1 MSTLVVNRINA
12 KTGSVLTV
20 DALVT
25 GSSVQAKGIIAASG
39 SLYAG
44 SLISGSGDLIVAK
57 NAFIAGNL
65 RVTGTVV
72 TDTLD
77 VRVINNST
85 VTTTTLE
92 VEDKLIIVASGSNS
106 SNTDDAGIQFGG
118 TEGSGP
124 IASILWDHTNQ
135 RLSASSALYTGGD
148 VFVDGGDVTVK
159 AGENGAANLLMQADE
174 SDDLGDDWKL
184 TALANQSFQIAN
196 DKSGAYVTQLTITPD
211 SGGGTADS
219 VTKVGK
225 LKLAGNVIQASDG
238 GATITL
244 DTSDNVT
251 VAGDLTVTGADVT
264 IGADSDGTD
273 RTVTFGHSTLKTIM
287 GIDDSADTFI
297 INTDASFD
305 GTVANNS
312 LTIDASHN
320 VGIAGDLT
328 VYGRDITLGSDADGT
343 DTIIVFGHS
352 TLKSAIGI
360 DDSQDV
366 FAINTNATLDDTN
379 DLEIDSSGNVTLSN
393 GNLTVAGDVTVTG
406 ADVTLGADSDGTD
419 RTITFGHSTLKTIM
433 GIDDSADTFI
443 INTDASFDSTLAN
456 NSLTIDA
463 SHNVGIAGA
472 LTIAG
477 DLTVSGGDI
486 TIADTANIK
495 DASGHVRM
503 TFTDSGDTQFNDEAG
518 NAILYVDT
526 NQKVGVGTNS
536 PDWKVEIASDSSNDA
551 TFAISQYQNTA
562 GDGPNIIMRKARGT
576 ESSPTVVSEGDS
588 LGAIDFYGY
597 NDDGTNFDWGAR
609 IVAEVDGTPST
620 STDTSDMP
628 GRLAFYTSPDGSST
642 ATEKMRID
650 NAGNVGV
657 GRTPV
662 DVLHVEGLISGSSMQ
677 TKGIIAATGSLYA
690 GAGIFG
696 AGTSNAQ
703 TMNTVTLP
711 ANYNSVLYG
720 PITIGSS
727 ETVRISV
734 GSNVKIVDIANV

>member
-12 KTGSVLTV
+12 KTGSALTV

-118 TEGSGP
+118 TEGNGP

-196 DKSGAYVTQLTITPD
+196 DKSGAYVAQFTITPD
-211 SGGGTADS
+211 NGGGTADS

-251 VAGDLTVTGADVT
+251 VAGDLTITGSDVT

-305 GTVANNS
+305 ATVANNS

-393 GNLTVAGDVTVTG
+393 GNLTVAGATTTAGLTSTSLITG
-406 ADVTLGADSDGTD
+406 SS
-419 RTITFGHSTLKTIM
+419 IQSK
-433 GIDDSADTFI
+433 GIISATGSLYA
-443 INTDASFDSTLAN
+443 ASLSG
-456 NSLTIDA
+456 S
-463 SHNVGIAGA
+463 
-472 LTIAG
+472 G
-477 DLTVSGGDI
+477 DLIV
-486 TIADTANIK
+486 AKN
-495 DASGHVRM
+495 
-503 TFTDSGDTQFNDEAG
+503 TFVAG
-518 NAILYVDT
+518 NFKT
-526 NQKVGVGTNS
+526 T
-536 PDWKVEIASDSSNDA
+536 
-551 TFAISQYQNTA
+551 
-562 GDGPNIIMRKARGT
+562 
-576 ESSPTVVSEGDS
+576 
-588 LGAIDFYGY
+588 
-597 NDDGTNFDWGAR
+597 
-609 IVAEVDGTPST
+609 
-620 STDTSDMP
+620 
-628 GRLAFYTSPDGSST
+628 GS
-642 ATEKMRID
+642 
-650 NAGNVGV
+650 
-657 GRTPV
+657 
-662 DVLHVEGLISGSSMQ
+662 ISGSSIQ
-677 TKGIIAATGSLYA
+677 VTGIVTGSSIQSSGLISATGSLYA
-690 GAGIFG
+690 GSLISGSGDLIVAKNAFVAGDLRATGSIYANVGLFLG
-696 AGTSNAQ
+696 GTSNAQ
-703 TMNTVTLP
+703 TMSTVTLP

-720 PITIGSS
+720 PITIGSG
-727 ETVRISV
+727 ETVRISA